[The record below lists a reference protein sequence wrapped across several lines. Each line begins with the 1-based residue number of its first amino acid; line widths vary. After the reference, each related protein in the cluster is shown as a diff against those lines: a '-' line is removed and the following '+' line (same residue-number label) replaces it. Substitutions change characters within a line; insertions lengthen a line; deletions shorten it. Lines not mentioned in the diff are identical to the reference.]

1 MDKEVR
7 LSSSEFKALASE
19 TRASIIKLLR
29 ERNHTMT
36 EISKKLRLA
45 APTIKQH
52 LGILECAELIEELDE
67 GRKWKYYSLTRK
79 GKNIFSPETP
89 VNVLIVLAVSVLCI
103 IGLMNSFLIMME
115 TQEFGIG
122 GQVVQ
127 SPMFIEEAEK
137 LHSAMETDAGAIVP
151 DSISGTV
158 NRMGFATDA
167 AGQITATVAAIMIFS
182 LLAGYFIAKIRE

>member
-1 MDKEVR
+1 MNKEIR

-52 LGILECAELIEELDE
+52 LGILEGAELIEELDE

-89 VNVLIVLAVSVLCI
+89 VNVLIVLSVSVLCI

-115 TQEFGIG
+115 TQEFDIG

-137 LHSAMETDAGAIVP
+137 LHSAMENDAGAIVP
-151 DSISGTV
+151 DSISGSV
-158 NRMGFATDA
+158 AGRGSAMEPG
-167 AGQITATVAAIMIFS
+167 GQITAIVAAIMIFS